1 MVDRANKGSGF
12 NLYGGLD
19 PADLPRYSYIDAAR
33 ATNVPASTVGAWLRG
48 MSYKRAGR
56 KPGFFHPVI
65 ERPDESD
72 TRLSFNNLLEVN
84 VLRALR
90 QVHEVKVQ
98 AVRDAME
105 RAKEDHG
112 ITRLLIHPNLR
123 TSGGK
128 LFLDYY
134 FQLVE
139 LTNTQQLAMEVMLR
153 HSLQRV
159 QVDDRQ
165 VQGFFPI
172 PRSTSQDARPILV
185 SPYVSFGNAIIERR
199 GVTTNAIR
207 SRFDLG
213 ETKAA
218 IMADYG
224 LNGEEFDEAILYEA
238 AA

>member
-1 MVDRANKGSGF
+1 MVDGATTGSGF
-12 NLYGGLD
+12 DLYGGLD
-19 PADLPRYSYIDAAR
+19 PANLPRYTYIDAAR
-33 ATNVPASTVGAWLRG
+33 ATNVPVSTIGAWLRG
-48 MSYKRAGR
+48 TTYQSAGR
-56 KPGFFHPVI
+56 KPGIFQAVI
-65 ERPDESD
+65 TRPDESD

-98 AVRDAME
+98 AVRDAMK
-105 RAKEDHG
+105 RARKDHG
-112 ITRLLIHPNLR
+112 ITRLLTDPNLR
-123 TSGGK
+123 TTGGK

-139 LTNTQQLAMEVMLR
+139 LSPTQQLAMEVILR
-153 HSLQRV
+153 QSLQRV

-165 VQGFFPI
+165 MQRFFPL
-172 PRSTSQDARPILV
+172 PRSMPQDARPILV
-185 SPYVSFGNAIIERR
+185 SPYVSFGNAIVARR

-213 ETKAA
+213 EQKTA
-218 IMADYG
+218 IIADYG
-224 LNGEEFDEAILYEA
+224 LNEEEFDEAILYEA